1 MEAWRISKAML
12 GRVED
17 VNRANNEAQR
27 AIFAERITVPRLERW
42 KKLLNTKL
50 LPKFGGMGEG
60 FEFDY
65 DDPTPGDARDERL
78 ESRANVTNAVAL
90 IEVGF
95 DPAETLEAFEL
106 PPLTWEGFPDRS
118 TNTQGDGEE
127 PGQSDGDGGE
137 GEA

>member
-17 VNRANNEAQR
+17 VNRSNNEAQR

-65 DDPTPGDARDERL
+65 DNPTPGDARDERL

-90 IEVGF
+90 IEIGF
-95 DPAETLEAFEL
+95 DPSETLEAFEL
-106 PPLTWEGFPDRS
+106 PALTWDGFPDRS
-118 TNTQGDGEE
+118 TNTQGDE
-127 PGQSDGDGGE
+127 PLPSPGSDPDEGGGE
-137 GEA
+137 